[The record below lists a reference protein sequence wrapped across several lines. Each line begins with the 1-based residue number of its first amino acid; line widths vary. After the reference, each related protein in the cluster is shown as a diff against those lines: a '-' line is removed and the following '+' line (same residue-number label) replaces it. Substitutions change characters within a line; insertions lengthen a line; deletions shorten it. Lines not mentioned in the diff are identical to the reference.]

1 MKKKIIK
8 ISDRSDFQGRKN
20 YFTLSPQNQDEASC
34 SGHMTDL
41 ESDDNM
47 LDNVHEMGLY
57 LSVDEEHPK
66 ELNIAKEI
74 DKAEK
79 YRHTH

>member
-1 MKKKIIK
+1 MRKRVIK
-8 ISDRSDFQGRKN
+8 RLDRQDFQGKKN
-20 YFTLSPQNQDEASC
+20 HKILSPQNLDEASC

-41 ESDDNM
+41 ESDDNV
-47 LDNVHEMGLY
+47 LDNIHEMGLY
-57 LSVDEEHPK
+57 LSSDEEHPA